1 MEQQEPQAL
10 GERALVAQASLTGRR
25 VEQPLAEITSLAQ
38 TAGAEVVDAV
48 SQKLSRPHPGPY
60 SQPAL
65 LRHCAI
71 PRQILRRYAAPLSS
85 TT

>member
-48 SQKLSRPHPGPY
+48 SQKLSRPHPGTY
-60 SQPAL
+60 MGSGKVREVAD
-65 LRHCAI
+65 R
-71 PRQILRRYAAPLSS
+71 AA
-85 TT
+85 